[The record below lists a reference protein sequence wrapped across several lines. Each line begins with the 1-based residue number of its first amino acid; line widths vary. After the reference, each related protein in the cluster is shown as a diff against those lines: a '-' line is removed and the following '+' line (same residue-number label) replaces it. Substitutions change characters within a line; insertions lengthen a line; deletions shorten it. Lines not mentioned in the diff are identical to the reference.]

1 MHSQKA
7 KPPVWFWVVAIIFLL
22 WNIMGLFSFF
32 AHTFITDE
40 ALAAL
45 PENERAL
52 YDQYPVW
59 TTIVFAIA
67 TGAGLLAALALV
79 LRKKWA
85 RIFAVISLLAVI
97 PQMAHNVFF
106 TSAIEVYGMV
116 QAVTMPIL
124 VVVFGA
130 LMIWFASAG
139 IKKGWL
145 K

>member
-1 MHSQKA
+1 MNNTNIKTPA
-7 KPPVWFWVVAIIFLL
+7 WFWVVAILFLL
-22 WNIMGLFSFF
+22 WNLMGLFSFF
-32 AHTFITDE
+32 THTFITDE

-52 YDQYPVW
+52 YAEYPAW

-67 TGAGLLAALALV
+67 VVTGFLAAVGILM
-79 LRKKWA
+79 RKKWA
-85 RIFAVISLLAVI
+85 KPFAILSLLAII

-106 TSAIEVYGMV
+106 TSSIEVYGMA

-124 VVVFGA
+124 VMVFGA
-130 LMIWFASAG
+130 LLVWFASAG
-139 IKKGWL
+139 IKKSWL